1 VGVFESGFQCIF
13 SESTAIPLMIFGI
26 FFGIVFGCIP
36 GLTATLGV
44 VLLIPITYA
53 MEPVQGMALLL
64 GVYVGGISGGLITA
78 TLLNIPGTPSSIFT
92 CWDAYPMAKKGKPGL
107 ALNIGVFSS
116 LIGGLFSA
124 VALICI
130 APQLAKVALSF
141 GYWELFSLILM
152 AFCVVIVMI
161 EGDALRSTIGL
172 VLGLL
177 FSCVGLDSISGVKR
191 LTFGQPSLMGGL
203 ASTAI
208 MMGLFAITEIM
219 QQCKDVGKLKNAMS
233 TKGVS
238 LRPPIKEMKGT
249 GRILAFGSILGT
261 FVGILPA
268 VGQQTASLMTY
279 NFAKKTSKKPEEF
292 GKGNPE
298 GIVASE
304 SANNAVCGGALIP
317 LITLGIPGDMTTA
330 ALIGGLMIHG
340 LQPGPLLF
348 TSAPETVGSIMILF
362 FACNLLMY
370 VMEIGLMKVF
380 VKMVYIPKCFLFPFI
395 MVCCILGVFAL
406 NNRIFDIGVLVVF
419 GIIGYL
425 LVESDVALTPVIM
438 GYLLGATFEKNLRR
452 ALVGSQGS
460 LAELLNRPIAMA
472 FIVLSALFLLGGI
485 YMHIKKSIKKKA
497 QA

>member
-1 VGVFESGFQCIF
+1 MDIFMAGFQFIF
-13 SESTAIPLMIFGI
+13 SEPISIFLMIFGI

-53 MEPVQGMALLL
+53 MTSVEGMALLL

-92 CWDAYPMAKKGKPGL
+92 CWDAYPMAKGGKPGA

-130 APQLAKVALSF
+130 APQLAKVALMF
-141 GYWELFSLILM
+141 GYWELFGLTLM
-152 AFCVVIVMI
+152 AFCVVAVMT
-161 EGDALRSTIGL
+161 EGDTLRSAIGL
-172 VLGLL
+172 VFGLAL
-177 FSCVGLDSISGVKR
+177 SCVGLDSLTGMQR
-191 LTFGQPSLMGGL
+191 LTFGHSELLGGL
-203 ASTAI
+203 ASTSI
-208 MMGLFAITEIM
+208 MMGLFAITEIVL
-219 QQCKDVGKLKNAMS
+219 QCSELGELKEPIS

-238 LRPPIKEMKGT
+238 LRPPLKEMKGT
-249 GRILAFGSILGT
+249 GRIVAAGCAIGT
-261 FVGILPA
+261 FIGILPA

-279 NFAKKTSKKPEEF
+279 NYARKTSKKPEMF

-304 SANNAVCGGALIP
+304 TANNAVCGGALIP

-348 TSAPETVGSIMILF
+348 SNNPDIVGAIMILF
-362 FACNLLMY
+362 FVCNLLMY

-380 VKMVYIPKCFLFPFI
+380 VKMIHIPKFILFPFI
-395 MVCCILGVFAL
+395 IMCCVLGVYAL
-406 NNRIFDIGVLVVF
+406 NNRTFDILVLIVF

-425 LVESDVALTPVIM
+425 LVKAEVALSPVIM
-438 GYLLGATFEKNLRR
+438 GYLMGSTFETNFRR
-452 ALVGSQGS
+452 ALIGSNGS
-460 LAELLNRPIAMA
+460 FGELLQRPIAMA
-472 FIVLSALFLLGGI
+472 FVVAAVLFVVVPVFMRL
-485 YMHIKKSIKKKA
+485 KKKKA
-497 QA
+497 

>member
-1 VGVFESGFQCIF
+1 MGVFESGFQCIF

-177 FSCVGLDSISGVKR
+177 FSC
-191 LTFGQPSLMGGL
+191 
-203 ASTAI
+203 
-208 MMGLFAITEIM
+208 
-219 QQCKDVGKLKNAMS
+219 
-233 TKGVS
+233 
-238 LRPPIKEMKGT
+238 
-249 GRILAFGSILGT
+249 
-261 FVGILPA
+261 
-268 VGQQTASLMTY
+268 
-279 NFAKKTSKKPEEF
+279 
-292 GKGNPE
+292 
-298 GIVASE
+298 
-304 SANNAVCGGALIP
+304 
-317 LITLGIPGDMTTA
+317 
-330 ALIGGLMIHG
+330 
-340 LQPGPLLF
+340 
-348 TSAPETVGSIMILF
+348 
-362 FACNLLMY
+362 
-370 VMEIGLMKVF
+370 
-380 VKMVYIPKCFLFPFI
+380 
-395 MVCCILGVFAL
+395 
-406 NNRIFDIGVLVVF
+406 LV
-419 GIIGYL
+419 
-425 LVESDVALTPVIM
+425 LTP
-438 GYLLGATFEKNLRR
+438 
-452 ALVGSQGS
+452 
-460 LAELLNRPIAMA
+460 
-472 FIVLSALFLLGGI
+472 
-485 YMHIKKSIKKKA
+485 
-497 QA
+497 